1 MNIAIAQTRYKTGD
15 FEFNLNS
22 IKEKVLKTDA
32 ELVIFPEADLY
43 EIGGKDLLLD
53 RKVQDAQI
61 DFYDRLAGE
70 NFECAILVGDILIQ
84 NGEVIVSDDGFF
96 DINGEKA
103 YIPLVGVLPA
113 YRRRGI
119 AKKLMLEAISY
130 VNSKEFK
137 VVGIHSNNPIAVK
150 AYCDLG
156 FDIIEDDERKYM
168 ELMIK

>member
-1 MNIAIAQTRYKTGD
+1 MIIQQQLEGHYNRQQKLESIYTFLVEINDEYNPPLDAKVDLHQYAEKILDNAVLFVED
-15 FEFNLNS
+15 DNS
-22 IKEKVLKTDA
+22 KIVGMVVL
-32 ELVIFPEADLY
+32 Y
-43 EIGGKDLLLD
+43 C
-53 RKVQDAQI
+53 
-61 DFYDRLAGE
+61 
-70 NFECAILVGDILIQ
+70 N
-84 NGEVIVSDDGFF
+84 

-113 YRRRGI
+113 YRRWGI